1 MDKFEKRLRKLT
13 RNANNALVIGDAFG
27 NLEKIVLIFNTV
39 FVIGNTS
46 PTVKAKNLVYKQNF
60 DHLTSITDTG
70 AIFFNLSEID
80 KLEMLEDFWQR
91 NNSIILV
98 EGNEPIERN
107 LSKPFYKTGWGCT
120 SLQGLFHVWEKN
132 K

>member
-1 MDKFEKRLRKLT
+1 MDKFEKRLRKIT
-13 RNANNALVIGDAFG
+13 RNATNAVVLGDAFG

-39 FVIGNTS
+39 FVIGDTP

-60 DHLTSITDTG
+60 DHLTGITDAG
-70 AIFFNLSEID
+70 AMFFNLSELD
-80 KLEMLEDFWQR
+80 KLELLEDFWQR

-98 EGNEPIERN
+98 EGNDPIERN
-107 LSKPFYKTGWGCT
+107 LSKSFYKTGWGCT